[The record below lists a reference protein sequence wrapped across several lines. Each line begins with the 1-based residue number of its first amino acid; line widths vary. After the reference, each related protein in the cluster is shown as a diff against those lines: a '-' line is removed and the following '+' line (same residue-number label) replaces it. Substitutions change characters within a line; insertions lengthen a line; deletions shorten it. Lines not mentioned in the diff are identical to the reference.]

1 MANQQI
7 KIQRFED
14 LKEWQKAREI
24 IKMIYLATDKS
35 AFRKDWALTTQMRR
49 AAISMQSNIAEGF
62 ERARHREYVQFLTI
76 AKASAAEL
84 RSQLYTALDL
94 AYLDKTDFDAIYKEL
109 VYLSRM
115 LNRHISYLK
124 DYGKTE
130 KAIR

>member
-1 MANQQI
+1 
-7 KIQRFED
+7 
-14 LKEWQKAREI
+14 
-24 IKMIYLATDKS
+24 
-35 AFRKDWALTTQMRR
+35 
-49 AAISMQSNIAEGF
+49 MQSNIAEGF